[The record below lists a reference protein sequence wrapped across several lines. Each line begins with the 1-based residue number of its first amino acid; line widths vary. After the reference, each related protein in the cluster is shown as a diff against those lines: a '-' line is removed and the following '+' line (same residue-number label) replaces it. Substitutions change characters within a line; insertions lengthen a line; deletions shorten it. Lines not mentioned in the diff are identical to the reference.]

1 MKITLIGPSKL
12 FISGISIYTI
22 RLANAL
28 SKKNQISVVCL
39 RKLLPRI
46 LFPGKKRIGENIS
59 NFEFSKGI
67 RIFDGVNYA
76 SPLSWIGALR
86 FIERINPD
94 VVIFQWWSSSVLHTY
109 ILIRFFLK
117 VKTKIVVEMHEVI
130 DPVESRTFIVRLYSK
145 IFGRFFLKNLDG
157 YITHSEHDKKLVS
170 ETYDIDEKR
179 IKVIPHGLYDQYKK
193 IDRKIAK
200 SSLNIEEEFVILY
213 FGLIRRYKGVFH
225 LIDAFEILPKEILEK
240 SRLVLV
246 GEIWDEE
253 KKLKKRID
261 SSNLRDRITL
271 VDRYVYD
278 RELENFFSCADVV
291 VLPYLRASQSGVA
304 HIAMAYGKPVVVS
317 KVGGLG
323 EALEIYEG
331 TFFVNPEVP
340 VDIAEKITKV
350 YKTSK
355 SYESPQ
361 EYRWEKV
368 SRKYLEFLED
378 DF

>member
-1 MKITLIGPSKL
+1 
-12 FISGISIYTI
+12 
-22 RLANAL
+22 
-28 SKKNQISVVCL
+28 
-39 RKLLPRI
+39 
-46 LFPGKKRIGENIS
+46 
-59 NFEFSKGI
+59 
-67 RIFDGVNYA
+67 
-76 SPLSWIGALR
+76 
-86 FIERINPD
+86 
-94 VVIFQWWSSSVLHTY
+94 
-109 ILIRFFLK
+109 
-117 VKTKIVVEMHEVI
+117 
-130 DPVESRTFIVRLYSK
+130 
-145 IFGRFFLKNLDG
+145 
-157 YITHSEHDKKLVS
+157 
-170 ETYDIDEKR
+170 R

-193 IDRKIAK
+193 IDQKIVK
-200 SSLNIEEEFVILY
+200 NSLNIEEEFVILY

-253 KKLKKRID
+253 KKLKTRID

-331 TFFVNPEVP
+331 TFFVNPRAP

-350 YKTSK
+350 YKIPRIYK
-355 SYESPQ
+355 SPQ